1 MTDVSIVIPT
11 RNRSALLQ
19 TTLRSALGQKGVNIE
34 VIVVDEASDDD
45 TPSVLAGIS
54 DRRLRVIRN
63 DRPLGLP
70 GARNRGGGEARG
82 EWLVFLDDD
91 DLWAPD
97 KLVRQVRAAADA
109 GCEWAYTGA
118 VNFEGRRIVYSRP
131 PLPPQD
137 VVAALR
143 RYNAIPG
150 GGSNVV
156 MRRSTWRRV
165 GPFEPRF
172 RNGGEDWEMS
182 IRLAKIG
189 RPAWVCSPLVGK
201 RVHASNMSL
210 DTEEIVRATRLIESL
225 HGTTA
230 DWGRVH
236 RWLAERYLRSGNRRA
251 ASVQFARAAVRGQLP
266 GVISDL
272 GAIARRRLRRN
283 RSTERRP
290 AARGSA
296 WTAAALEWLRE
307 FGIGVQ

>member
-11 RNRSALLQ
+11 RNRSALLR
-19 TTLRSALGQKGVNIE
+19 TTLRSALGQKGANIE
-34 VIVVDEASDDD
+34 VIVVDEASADD

-54 DRRLRVIRN
+54 DPRLRVIRN

-82 EWLVFLDDD
+82 EWLAFLDDD

-97 KLVRQVRAAADA
+97 KLVRQVHAATDA
-109 GCEWAYTGA
+109 SCEWAYTGA
-118 VNFEGRRIVYSRP
+118 VNFEDRRIVYSRP
-131 PLPPQD
+131 PIPPQD

-143 RYNAIPG
+143 QYNAIPG

-225 HGTTA
+225 HATTA

-272 GAIARRRLRRN
+272 GAIARRWLDRN
-283 RSTERRP
+283 RPTERRP
-290 AARGSA
+290 AARLNA
-296 WTAAALEWLRE
+296 WTAADLEWLRE